1 MSSDANSP
9 LTHAMVHIV
18 TIRHVDIYL
27 VLSGLIEHI

>member
-27 VLSGLIEHI
+27 SWVD